1 MTSDKIQEI
10 IKARERNVKLKKSQ
24 ISYGIILIFL
34 ITIIFF
40 RIRLYNVNNSI
51 IWIIAILTG
60 IILRRSR
67 FCFTAGFRDPVLS
80 GSTSILRAIILGL
93 IIATIGFGII
103 HYNLYLELGEYNI
116 NEIPGQIYP
125 VGVHTA
131 IGAIMFGVGMVISGG
146 CASGTIMRIGEG
158 FLLQIIVL
166 IGFIIGTILGASN
179 YSFWDNLF
187 ISKCNTIYVP
197 KTLGYPITIVIQVI
211 VLIIFYILAL
221 FYDKKNNILL

>member
-10 IKARERNVKLKKSQ
+10 IKARKSNINHKKNQ
-24 ISYGIILIFL
+24 IPYAVILIF
-34 ITIIFF
+34 IIIIIFF
-40 RIRLYNVNNSI
+40 KIRLYNVNNSI

-103 HYNLYLELGEYNI
+103 HYNYYVKLGEYNI
-116 NEIPGQIYP
+116 SELPGQIYP
-125 VGVHTA
+125 VGIHTA
-131 IGAIMFGVGMVISGG
+131 FGAIMFGIGMVISGG

-158 FLLQIIVL
+158 FLLQIVVL
-166 IGFIIGTILGASN
+166 VGFIIGTILGASN
-179 YSFWDNLF
+179 YSFWDNIF
-187 ISKCNTIYVP
+187 ISKCNTIYLP

-211 VLIIFYILAL
+211 ILIIFYILAL